1 MNKTMKRVIPL
12 SMAMLF
18 IAPISTVYGIVN
30 VNNKEEN
37 VYINL
42 KDDGSVEGVYV
53 VNEFDAGSQITITDY
68 GEYSSVLNLTTE
80 DEIKMDG
87 DKITFKTDNNGMFY
101 YQGNIE
107 STKIPWNIDISYYLD
122 DKEVQGASLA
132 GKSGKLKIKV
142 SIKDNEDMDDTFF
155 DNYLLQMTATFN
167 SEKCK
172 DIVSEEATVANVG
185 DTKQLTYTI
194 LAGSNSEFTIETTVT
209 NFEMDPITINA
220 VPMNISI
227 DDIDVS
233 ELKDSLI
240 ELRDG
245 IAKVDDGSS
254 ELYSGS
260 KDLSSGTKSLLD
272 GTNSLSSGAEKLQSG
287 SKTLKEAMDTLN
299 SNSSSL
305 TNGSKEVLNA
315 LNTINEELRKLDGID
330 QKIKELVD
338 GSNNYAENIQNL
350 ANGNNKLYNDVYIKE
365 VKPILDIVK
374 EGLGEIKDTNFNEE
388 FNSIINKEDYLKAY
402 EEAQA
407 KLAENPD
414 DQVLKIYVALFEH
427 VNEVANKYDENIVDA
442 SNKAHEKIETGYN
455 EIGQLDEAIKLQHD
469 AIQKLNEAYKTEIN
483 PAIEQLIDISSNLI
497 TLKTALNTLANSY
510 KTLDTGIN
518 SYTNAYNQILDGY
531 KTVYSGISEL
541 ETGVASLNSG
551 AKTLYSGTVTLKDGA
566 GELNDGTSEMRD
578 KTKNIDTEVDD
589 KINGMLD
596 EFKNTN
602 YKPESFVSSENG
614 EINAVQFVMKTQ
626 GIEITEPVQEEV
638 QEEQLN
644 FFQRIIRLFF
654 NK

>member
-18 IAPISTVYGIVN
+18 VAPMTTAYGEVN
-30 VNNKEEN
+30 TTNKEEN
-37 VYINL
+37 VYVNL
-42 KDDGSVEGVYV
+42 KDDGSVGGIYV
-53 VNEFDAGSQITITDY
+53 VNEFDVGSQTTITDY
-68 GEYSSVLNLTTE
+68 GKYSSVLNLTTE
-80 DEIKMDG
+80 EQIKMDG
-87 DKITFKTDNNGMFY
+87 DKITFKTDSSGMFY

-122 DKEVQGASLA
+122 DKEVQGTSLA
-132 GKSGKLKIKV
+132 GKSGKLKMVI

-167 SEKCK
+167 SEKCR
-172 DIVSEEATVANVG
+172 DIVSEEATIVNVG
-185 DTKQLTYTI
+185 DKKQLTYTI

-233 ELKDSLI
+233 DLKDSLI

-245 IAKVDDGSS
+245 IAKIDDGAS

-260 KDLSSGTKSLLD
+260 KNLSSGTKSLLD
-272 GTNSLSSGAEKLQSG
+272 GTNSLASGAEKLQSG

-305 TNGSKEVLNA
+305 TGGSKEILNA
-315 LNTINEELRKLDGID
+315 LNTINSALDNLNEATGQI
-330 QKIKELVD
+330 QTLVD
-338 GSNNYAENIQNL
+338 GSNEYAKAMAQL
-350 ANGNNKLYNDVYIKE
+350 ADGNNQIYTEVNPVLDTIVEKLGIIASSE
-365 VKPILDIVK
+365 
-374 EGLGEIKDTNFNEE
+374 FEE
-388 FNSIINKEDYLKAY
+388 KFNSVITHNDYLKAY
-402 EEAQA
+402 EEAKA

-414 DQVLKIYVALFEH
+414 DEALKIYVALFEH
-427 VNEVANKYDENIVDA
+427 VQGVVDEYNQNIITTGGEV
-442 SNKAHEKIETGYN
+442 HKIIEEEYN
-455 EIGQLDEAIKLQHD
+455 TMKQLDEGVDAQHE
-469 AIQKLNEAYKTEIN
+469 AIQQLNEIYGETIN
-483 PAIEQLIDISSNLI
+483 PAIAKLPSLLNKLTE
-497 TLKTALNTLANSY
+497 LKTALNTLANSY
-510 KTLDTGIN
+510 GTLDTGIN

-541 ETGVASLNSG
+541 ETGVTSLSSG
-551 AKTLYSGTVTLKDGA
+551 AKTLYSGTVTLEDGA

-589 KINGMLD
+589 KINDMLD
-596 EFKNTN
+596 EFKNTD

-614 EINAVQFVMKTQ
+614 EINAVQFVMKTK
-626 GIEITEPVQEEV
+626 GIEIPEEV
-638 QEEQLN
+638 QEEAQEENLN
-644 FFQRIIRLFF
+644 FFQRIMRLFF
-654 NK
+654 KK